1 LSPGFVFSGF
11 FLLAYGYI
19 AFAHR
24 HRAVAIWLAAVL
36 AVTASMVMG
45 VFPGWGEMWEVVS
58 GISYSVLLI
67 FAGVLL
73 IAEVLIEA
81 GIPGHLAARI
91 VAVSKTYG
99 RAAVYFFMLSSVIS
113 MFVENVATV
122 MIVAPIALEVA
133 RKLKANPVPLL
144 IGIAVASNL
153 QGTATLVGDPPSMIL
168 AAAENMNFN
177 DFFWMMGRPGIF
189 FAIQVGAV
197 VSFFYL
203 HGLVKKDGRKLPE
216 VAIPPVTS
224 WFPAWV
230 LGFVILGLAVFS
242 FFFSGVGI
250 QAGLLC
256 AAGGLVAVVWHA
268 FHRRRVPM
276 VHRDGEEVDKRSS
289 RSIVRGFDWDTLFLL
304 AGIFFMV
311 GSLEVL
317 GVMDSVGVFLAGVS
331 GNNPLTAYLL
341 VVVSAVCL
349 SAVIDNVPYVT
360 AMIPVTQSI
369 AASMGGID
377 HHYLTF
383 GLLIGAC
390 IGGNI
395 SPVGASANI
404 VSVSLLR
411 KNGYR
416 VTFMEFVRIGLP
428 FTLFATIPAALFIW
442 LFWGPR

>member
-1 LSPGFVFSGF
+1 VTPGVVFSGF

-24 HRAVAIWLAAVL
+24 HRAVAIWLAALL
-36 AVTASMVMG
+36 AIAVSMALR
-45 VFPGWGEMWEVVS
+45 VFPGWNDVWEAVS
-58 GISYSVLLI
+58 GINYSVLMI
-67 FAGVLL
+67 FGGILL

-81 GIPGHLAARI
+81 GIPGHVAARI
-91 VAVSKTYG
+91 VSVSKTYG
-99 RAAVYFFMLSSVIS
+99 RASVWFFVLSSAIS

-133 RKLKANPVPLL
+133 RKLKANAVPLL

-177 DFFWMMGRPGIF
+177 DFFWMAGRPGIF
-189 FAIQVGAV
+189 FAIQIGAV
-197 VSFFYL
+197 ASFAFLYS
-203 HGLVKKDGRKLPE
+203 LVRKDGRKLPD

-224 WFPAWV
+224 WLPAWL

-256 AAGGLVAVVWHA
+256 AGGGAVAVVWHA
-268 FHRRRVPM
+268 FHRRNVPTF
-276 VHRDGEEVDKRSS
+276 HRDGEEVDKRSS
-289 RSIVRGFDWDTLFLL
+289 GSIVRGFDWDTLFLL

-317 GVMDSVGVFLAGVS
+317 GVMDRVGSFLAGVAGGS
-331 GNNPLTAYLL
+331 PLKAFLL
-341 VVVSAVCL
+341 VVGSSVAL
-349 SAVIDNVPYVT
+349 SALIDNVPYVT
-360 AMIPVTQSI
+360 VMIPVTQSI
-369 AASMGGID
+369 AVSMGGTD
-377 HHYLTF
+377 HLYLTF
-383 GLLIGAC
+383 GLLVGAC
-390 IGGNI
+390 LGGNI

-411 KNGYR
+411 RTGYR

-428 FTLFATIPAALFIW
+428 FTLAAVSAGAAFVW
-442 LFWGPR
+442 LVWGP